1 MQALFSQLVAGLS
14 LGSILLLAALGLAL
28 TFGQMGVINMAHGEF
43 MMAGAYTAFV
53 AQGLIA
59 DAGTSLLLAIP
70 LGFLVGG
77 VMGVVLEATLIRR
90 MYHRPLDT
98 LLVTWGVS
106 LILQQAARDIFGAPN
121 VDVRAPTWLSGSVNI
136 GVTQVPAAR
145 LFILVLALTAVVG
158 LSTLLKMTPLG
169 RRIRGVVQ
177 NRDLAETVGISTRST
192 DRLTF
197 FIGSGLAGIAG
208 VALTLLGS
216 TGPTLGTSYIV
227 DAFLVVVAGGIGQI
241 KGAVIAAFG
250 LGLLQATFEYSTTA
264 SIDLRFLIGPNGAGK
279 TTLVDAI
286 TGLAPATG
294 SVRFGRTELIGKKVH
309 RIARLGVGRTFQTA
323 SVFEELTVLQNL
335 DIAAGT
341 GRSALSLLRRRSSV
355 PPVVEQAMD
364 IVGLTAQRD
373 RPAGALAHG
382 QKQWLEIGMLL
393 VQNAR
398 VLLLDEPVA
407 GMSADERVQTG
418 ELLRRIGAER
428 TVVVV
433 EHDMDFMR
441 SFATSVTVLHAGKV
455 LSAGTVAQVQADPKV
470 QEVYLGRAEV
480 AQ

>member
-14 LGSILLLAALGLAL
+14 LGSVLLLAALGLAL

-53 AQGLIA
+53 VQGLIA

-98 LLVTWGVS
+98 LLVTWGIS

-121 VDVRAPTWLSGSVNI
+121 VEVRAPSWLSGSINI

-145 LFILVLALTAVVG
+145 LFILVLAVAAVVG
-158 LSTLLKMTPLG
+158 LSLLLKTTPLG

-264 SIDLRFLIGPNGAGK
+264 SIA
-279 TTLVDAI
+279 
-286 TGLAPATG
+286 
-294 SVRFGRTELIGKKVH
+294 KVM
-309 RIARLGVGRTFQTA
+309 
-323 SVFEELTVLQNL
+323 VF
-335 DIAAGT
+335 
-341 GRSALSLLRRRSSV
+341 
-355 PPVVEQAMD
+355 
-364 IVGLTAQRD
+364 
-373 RPAGALAHG
+373 
-382 QKQWLEIGMLL
+382 
-393 VQNAR
+393 
-398 VLLLDEPVA
+398 
-407 GMSADERVQTG
+407 
-418 ELLRRIGAER
+418 
-428 TVVVV
+428 VVVV
-433 EHDMDFMR
+433 VFLQLRPQGIFSVRTR
-441 SFATSVTVLHAGKV
+441 SLA
-455 LSAGTVAQVQADPKV
+455 
-470 QEVYLGRAEV
+470 
-480 AQ
+480 

>member
-14 LGSILLLAALGLAL
+14 LGSVLLLAALGLAL

-121 VDVRAPTWLSGSVNI
+121 VDVRAPSWLSGSVNI
-136 GVTQVPAAR
+136 GVTHVPAAR
-145 LFILVLALTAVVG
+145 LFILVLAVGAVVG
-158 LSTLLKMTPLG
+158 LSLLLKMTALG

-264 SIDLRFLIGPNGAGK
+264 SVA
-279 TTLVDAI
+279 
-286 TGLAPATG
+286 
-294 SVRFGRTELIGKKVH
+294 KVM
-309 RIARLGVGRTFQTA
+309 
-323 SVFEELTVLQNL
+323 VF
-335 DIAAGT
+335 
-341 GRSALSLLRRRSSV
+341 
-355 PPVVEQAMD
+355 
-364 IVGLTAQRD
+364 
-373 RPAGALAHG
+373 
-382 QKQWLEIGMLL
+382 
-393 VQNAR
+393 
-398 VLLLDEPVA
+398 
-407 GMSADERVQTG
+407 
-418 ELLRRIGAER
+418 
-428 TVVVV
+428 VVVV
-433 EHDMDFMR
+433 VFLQIRPQGIFSVRTR
-441 SFATSVTVLHAGKV
+441 SLA
-455 LSAGTVAQVQADPKV
+455 
-470 QEVYLGRAEV
+470 
-480 AQ
+480 

>member
-1 MQALFSQLVAGLS
+1 VQALFSQLVAGLS
-14 LGSILLLAALGLAL
+14 LGSVLLLAALGLAL

-53 AQGLIA
+53 VQGLIA

-98 LLVTWGVS
+98 LLVTWGIS

-121 VDVRAPTWLSGSVNI
+121 VDVRAPSWLSGSINI

-145 LFILVLALTAVVG
+145 LFILVLAVAAVVG
-158 LSTLLKMTPLG
+158 LSLLLKTTPLG

-264 SIDLRFLIGPNGAGK
+264 SIA
-279 TTLVDAI
+279 
-286 TGLAPATG
+286 
-294 SVRFGRTELIGKKVH
+294 KVM
-309 RIARLGVGRTFQTA
+309 
-323 SVFEELTVLQNL
+323 VF
-335 DIAAGT
+335 
-341 GRSALSLLRRRSSV
+341 
-355 PPVVEQAMD
+355 
-364 IVGLTAQRD
+364 
-373 RPAGALAHG
+373 
-382 QKQWLEIGMLL
+382 
-393 VQNAR
+393 
-398 VLLLDEPVA
+398 
-407 GMSADERVQTG
+407 
-418 ELLRRIGAER
+418 
-428 TVVVV
+428 VVVV
-433 EHDMDFMR
+433 VFLQLRPQGIFSVRTR
-441 SFATSVTVLHAGKV
+441 SLA
-455 LSAGTVAQVQADPKV
+455 
-470 QEVYLGRAEV
+470 
-480 AQ
+480 

>member
-14 LGSILLLAALGLAL
+14 LGSVLLLAALGLAL

-121 VDVRAPTWLSGSVNI
+121 VEVRAPSWLSGSVNI
-136 GVTQVPAAR
+136 GVTHVPAAR
-145 LFILVLALTAVVG
+145 LFILVLAVAAVVG
-158 LSTLLKMTPLG
+158 LSLLLKMTALG

-216 TGPTLGTSYIV
+216 TGPTLGTRYIV

-264 SIDLRFLIGPNGAGK
+264 SVA
-279 TTLVDAI
+279 
-286 TGLAPATG
+286 
-294 SVRFGRTELIGKKVH
+294 KVM
-309 RIARLGVGRTFQTA
+309 
-323 SVFEELTVLQNL
+323 VF
-335 DIAAGT
+335 
-341 GRSALSLLRRRSSV
+341 
-355 PPVVEQAMD
+355 
-364 IVGLTAQRD
+364 
-373 RPAGALAHG
+373 
-382 QKQWLEIGMLL
+382 
-393 VQNAR
+393 
-398 VLLLDEPVA
+398 
-407 GMSADERVQTG
+407 
-418 ELLRRIGAER
+418 
-428 TVVVV
+428 VVVV
-433 EHDMDFMR
+433 VFLQIRPQGIFSVRTR
-441 SFATSVTVLHAGKV
+441 SLA
-455 LSAGTVAQVQADPKV
+455 
-470 QEVYLGRAEV
+470 
-480 AQ
+480 